1 MAVDVVVSI
10 PTWIKA
16 LAISMM
22 QRIITCITSGVIDF
36 LPMYVNSRQAI
47 SNALLDTTIGCAE
60 DDDDDEDEDD
70 EDDKDNEDDENDKD
84 DEDDELFCAF
94 INS

>member
-1 MAVDVVVSI
+1 MAFGAVVSI

-22 QRIITCITSGVIDF
+22 QRIITCITSGVIVF
-36 LPMYVNSRQAI
+36 LLMYMNSRQAI

-84 DEDDELFCAF
+84 DDDGEMVCAF
-94 INS
+94 VIS